1 MGEGDCSRCE
11 CPGFKKKSGAKDKDL
26 CEICGHYGTIR
37 LNKQYKQW
45 VTVF

>member
-26 CEICGHYGTIR
+26 CEICGHYESDHDKT
-37 LNKQYKQW
+37 
-45 VTVF
+45 